1 MVEIHDTVK
10 MNEIDNLSSDEYSN
24 TQNDMTEEVQH
35 ENNTPNLVHYNTTA
49 EISLAPMMKIT
60 TPYFRMLVRK
70 TAPKAILFTEMVV
83 ASTVTH
89 VTDEKINIILG
100 DPEDMTVVQLGGSD
114 PDEIS
119 NAVQILKK
127 IGWKEFNLNCGCPS
141 DRVQSGKFGAVLM
154 LEKENVGNIINTV
167 FRDTGV
173 VLSLKIRTG
182 VDKHDSFDFF
192 KGFVEYISLN
202 TPCTKFYVHAR
213 KCWLKG
219 LSPKQ
224 NRNVPALNYQFVY
237 DIKSMFPHLFI
248 SLNGGIKTNDWDKI
262 KNLDGLMIGRHAWDN
277 IKTFSHYERSNIDMK
292 TVVKEYI
299 EEAVKHNPPKYKILM
314 PLINYRKG
322 RSLSKAFKQTI
333 NEILHSDVP
342 LDSIYSMI
350 DPFID

>member
-1 MVEIHDTVK
+1 MVEARDKIK
-10 MNEIDNLSSDEYSN
+10 MTEIDSLEKNDELESCDSTLNESEYQSN
-24 TQNDMTEEVQH
+24 TISFNSQTK
-35 ENNTPNLVHYNTTA
+35 TT

-60 TPYFRMLVRK
+60 TPYFRMLLRK
-70 TAPKAILFTEMVV
+70 TAPKTILFTEMIV

-100 DPEDMTVVQLGGSD
+100 DPEDLTVVQLGGSD
-114 PDEIS
+114 PEEVS
-119 NAVQILKK
+119 NAVEILKK
-127 IGWKEFNLNCGCPS
+127 IGWNQFNLNCGCPS

-167 FRDTGV
+167 YKNTGV
-173 VLSLKIRTG
+173 ILSLKIRTG
-182 VDKHDSFDFF
+182 VDEHDSFDFF

-202 TPCTKFYVHAR
+202 SPCTKFYVHAR
-213 KCWLKG
+213 KCWLNG

-224 NRNVPALNYQFVY
+224 NRNVPSLNYQFVY

-248 SLNGGIKTNDWDKI
+248 SLNGGIKTNDWDKV

-277 IKTFSHYERSNIDMK
+277 IKTFSQYEQSNIDMK

-299 EEAVKHNPPKYKILM
+299 EEAAKHNAPKYKILM

-333 NEILHSDVP
+333 NEILHSEIS
-342 LDSIYSMI
+342 LDEIYSKI
-350 DPFID
+350 EPFID